1 MAVSKS
7 VIPDAELNILKVLWD
22 EAPLTVRE
30 IARRTYREVDA
41 SSLGTVQKLIARLE
55 EKGMLSRDKSGPS
68 HSFSPLVDREE
79 IAGLQLAEFAR
90 KLSGGSLSPFL
101 MHLVKTKKLSK
112 KEREEIREL
121 LDE

>member
-1 MAVSKS
+1 MN
-7 VIPDAELNILKVLWD
+7 LLKVLWD

-30 IARRTYREVDA
+30 IARRTYPEVDA